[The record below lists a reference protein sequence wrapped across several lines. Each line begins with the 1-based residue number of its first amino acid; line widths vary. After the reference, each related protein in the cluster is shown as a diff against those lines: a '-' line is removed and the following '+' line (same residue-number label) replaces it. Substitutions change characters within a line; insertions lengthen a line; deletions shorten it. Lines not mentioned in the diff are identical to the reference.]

1 MKNFGFSASE
11 FIGWIRLVRPGSVLG
26 PQQHY
31 LEEMEEELHT
41 VHHSP
46 ERPSH
51 LSFSPFTRA
60 NSSKKIIEMS
70 PIEKHRSKY
79 GDKSQ
84 ATRLLSA
91 KKMRD
96 SDKRPGAIF
105 KDNF

>member
-1 MKNFGFSASE
+1 MKNYGFTASE
-11 FIGWIRLVRPGSVLG
+11 FIGWVRLVRPGSVLG

-31 LEEMEEELHT
+31 LEEMEEELHA
-41 VHHSP
+41 VQRSP

-60 NSSKKIIEMS
+60 NSTKKMIEMS

-96 SDKRPGAIF
+96 SEKRPNTAF
-105 KDNF
+105 NDQF